1 MLETELEDYI
11 KRELLQDGSIESI
24 PHDLDLIG
32 TGILNSLKIM
42 ELITY
47 LENVQQVQFMES
59 EISFENF
66 NSISSITQLLNRR

>member
-24 PHDLDLIG
+24 SHDLDLIG

>member
-1 MLETELEDYI
+1 MLEVELEDYI
-11 KRELLQDGSIESI
+11 KTQLLQDGSIESI

-47 LENVQQVQFMES
+47 IENVQQVQFMES
-59 EISFENF
+59 EILFENF
-66 NSISSITQLLNRR
+66 NSISSITKLLNRR